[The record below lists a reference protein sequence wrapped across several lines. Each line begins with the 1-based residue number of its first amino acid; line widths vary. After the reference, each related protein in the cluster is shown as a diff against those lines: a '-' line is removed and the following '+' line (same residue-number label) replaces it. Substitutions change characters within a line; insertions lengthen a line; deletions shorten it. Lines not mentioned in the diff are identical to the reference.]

1 MANNEELIKK
11 CEQLAKE
18 WLSPS
23 FDEETRKEVQA
34 MLDKEDK
41 TDLIDAFYQNLEFGT
56 GGLRGVIGVGTNKMN
71 IYTVGMATQGFAN
84 YIKKAFPN
92 EKEIKVAVIHDC
104 RIRSRLFAET
114 TANIFAANGFKV
126 YLSKELR
133 PTPELS
139 FAIRYLG
146 CQAGVNITASHN
158 PAKYNGYKAYWNDGC
173 QLVPPHDTNVINEVN
188 KIASIDDV
196 KWKGNEQNIILWDEL
211 IDRPYIDA
219 IKSLSINGDIIKKQ
233 KDLKIV
239 YTPIHGTGIKLV
251 PRVLQELGFENVNV
265 VEEQAVVSGEF
276 PSLRKP
282 GVGEIKEED
291 FVTEKD
297 WLNKIHEVTGS
308 PNPEKESAMK
318 LAIEKGKAM
327 NADIIMAT
335 DPDGDRV
342 GIVVKNSEGNY
353 VIMNGNQTATIL
365 TQYLLSA
372 WQKAGKLK
380 GKEFVV
386 KTIVTTELITEMC
399 KKYGVEMFDV
409 LTGFKYIGEK
419 IRLLEGK
426 KQYIGGGEE
435 SYGYLAGDFVRDKDA
450 VIACSL
456 VAEAAAVAKNEGKS
470 LYDVLVDTYVEYG
483 MYKESLCSIEK
494 EGKAGK
500 EAIKAMMD
508 NFRANPPK
516 ELNGSPVAYIKD
528 YGQSI
533 TTDCKT
539 GKTEKIDLPKS
550 NVLQFFAEDGSKV
563 TARPSGTEPLIKFYF
578 GVKTKINSKA
588 ELKQADEELNKKIEG
603 LKKSLGI

>member
-1 MANNEELIKK
+1 MDQEILNKAKQWLTGNYDEKTKK
-11 CEQLAKE
+11 EIQY
-18 WLSPS
+18 
-23 FDEETRKEVQA
+23 
-34 MLDKEDK
+34 
-41 TDLIDAFYQNLEFGT
+41 LIDNNDPELENAFYQNLEFGT

-139 FAIRYLG
+139 FAIRHLG

-173 QLVPPHDTNVINEVN
+173 QLVPPHDTNVIDEVN

-308 PNPEKESAMK
+308 PNPDKESAMK

>member
-1 MANNEELIKK
+1 MDQEILNKAKQWLTGNYDEKTKK
-11 CEQLAKE
+11 EIQY
-18 WLSPS
+18 
-23 FDEETRKEVQA
+23 
-34 MLDKEDK
+34 
-41 TDLIDAFYQNLEFGT
+41 LIDNNDPELENAFYQNLEFGT

-114 TANIFAANGFKV
+114 TANIFAANEFKV

-139 FAIRYLG
+139 FAIRHLG

-173 QLVPPHDTNVINEVN
+173 QLVPPHDTNVIDEVN

-196 KWKGNEQNIILWDEL
+196 KWKGNEQNIVLWDEL

>member
-1 MANNEELIKK
+1 MDQEILNKAKQWLTGNYDEKTKK
-11 CEQLAKE
+11 EIQY
-18 WLSPS
+18 
-23 FDEETRKEVQA
+23 
-34 MLDKEDK
+34 
-41 TDLIDAFYQNLEFGT
+41 LIDNNDPELENAFYQNLEFGT

-139 FAIRYLG
+139 FAIRHLG

-173 QLVPPHDTNVINEVN
+173 QLVPPHDTNVIDEVN

-291 FVTEKD
+291 FITEKD

-399 KKYGVEMFDV
+399 KKFGVEMFDV

-578 GVKTKINSKA
+578 GVKTNISSKA
-588 ELKQADEELNKKIEG
+588 ELKQAEEELNKKIEG

>member
-1 MANNEELIKK
+1 MDQEILNKAKQWLTGNYDEKTKK
-11 CEQLAKE
+11 EIQY
-18 WLSPS
+18 
-23 FDEETRKEVQA
+23 
-34 MLDKEDK
+34 
-41 TDLIDAFYQNLEFGT
+41 LIDNNDPELENAFYQNLEFGT

-84 YIKKAFPN
+84 YIKKAYPN

-104 RIRSRLFAET
+104 RLRSRLFAET

-139 FAIRYLG
+139 FAIRHLG

-158 PAKYNGYKAYWNDGC
+158 PVKYNGYKAYWSDGC
-173 QLVPPHDTNVINEVN
+173 QLVPPHDTNVIAEVN

-196 KWKGNEQNIILWDEL
+196 KWNGNKENIILWDEL

-239 YTPIHGTGIKLV
+239 YTSIHGTGIKLV

-265 VEEQAVVSGEF
+265 IEEQAVVSGEF

-297 WLNKIHEVTGS
+297 WLNKLHEVTGS

-318 LAIEKGKAM
+318 MAIAKGKEM

-386 KTIVTTELITEMC
+386 KTIVTTELITDMC
-399 KKYGVEMFDV
+399 KKFGVEMFDV

-419 IRLLEGK
+419 IRELEGK

-435 SYGYLAGDFVRDKDA
+435 SFGYLAGDFVRDKDA

-470 LYDVLVDTYVEYG
+470 LYDVLMETYLEYG
-483 MYKESLCSIEK
+483 LYKETLCSIEK

-500 EAIKAMMD
+500 EAIQAMMEA
-508 NFRANPPK
+508 FRNNPPK

-528 YGQSI
+528 YGKQI
-533 TTDCKT
+533 TTYQD
-539 GKTEKIDLPKS
+539 GRTEPINLPKS

-578 GVKTKINSKA
+578 GVKTNIANKDA
-588 ELKQADEELNKKIEG
+588 MKQAEEDLNKKIEG

>member
-1 MANNEELIKK
+1 MDQEILNKAKQWLTGNYDEKTKK
-11 CEQLAKE
+11 EIQY
-18 WLSPS
+18 
-23 FDEETRKEVQA
+23 
-34 MLDKEDK
+34 
-41 TDLIDAFYQNLEFGT
+41 LIDNNDPELENAFYQNLEFGT

-139 FAIRYLG
+139 FAIRHLG

-173 QLVPPHDTNVINEVN
+173 QLVPPHDTNVIDEVN

-399 KKYGVEMFDV
+399 KKFGVEMFDV

-419 IRLLEGK
+419 IRLLEGQ

>member
-1 MANNEELIKK
+1 M
-11 CEQLAKE
+11 
-18 WLSPS
+18 
-23 FDEETRKEVQA
+23 
-34 MLDKEDK
+34 DKEILNKAQQWLDGNYDEK
-41 TDLIDAFYQNLEFGT
+41 TKKEIRHLIDTNDPELENAFYQNLEFGT

-84 YIKKAFPN
+84 YIKKATPN
-92 EKEIKVAVIHDC
+92 IGEIKVAVIHDC

-126 YLSKELR
+126 FLSKELR

-139 FAIRYLG
+139 FAIRHLG

-158 PAKYNGYKAYWNDGC
+158 PAKYNGYKAYWSDGC
-173 QLVPPHDTNVINEVN
+173 QLIPPHDNNVIDEVN
-188 KIASIDDV
+188 KIKSIDDV
-196 KWKGNEQNIILWDEL
+196 KWKGNPENITLWDEE

-251 PRVLQELGFENVNV
+251 PRVLKELGFENVHV
-265 VEEQAVVSGEF
+265 VEEQAIVSGEF

-282 GVGEIKEED
+282 GVGEVKEED
-291 FVTEKD
+291 FNSETE

-318 LAIEKGKAM
+318 LAIAKGKEM

-342 GIVVKNSEGNY
+342 GIVVKNSEGEY
-353 VIMNGNQTATIL
+353 VILNGNQTATVL

-372 WQKAGKLK
+372 WKKAGKLK

-386 KTIVTTELITEMC
+386 KTIVTTELITDLC
-399 KKYGVEMFDV
+399 KKFGVTMFDV

-419 IRLLEGK
+419 IRVLEGK
-426 KQYIGGGEE
+426 MQYIGGGEE
-435 SYGYLAGDFVRDKDA
+435 SFGYLAGDFVRDKDA
-450 VIACSL
+450 ESACAL

-470 LYDVLVDTYVEYG
+470 LYDVLVETYVEYG
-483 MYKESLCSIEK
+483 MYQESLCSIEK

-500 EAIKAMMD
+500 EAIQAMMEA
-508 NFRANPPK
+508 FRSNPPK
-516 ELNGSPVAYIKD
+516 ELNGSPIVCIKD
-528 YGQSI
+528 YGNAIS
-533 TTDCKT
+533 TDCKT

-578 GVKTKINSKA
+578 GVKTDIANKE
-588 ELKQADEELNKKIEG
+588 ELKKAQADLDKKIEG

>member
-1 MANNEELIKK
+1 MDQEILNKAKQWLTGNYDEKTKK
-11 CEQLAKE
+11 EIQY
-18 WLSPS
+18 
-23 FDEETRKEVQA
+23 
-34 MLDKEDK
+34 
-41 TDLIDAFYQNLEFGT
+41 LIDNNDPELENAFYQNLEFGT

-139 FAIRYLG
+139 FAIRHLG

-173 QLVPPHDTNVINEVN
+173 QLVPPHDTNVIDEVN

-456 VAEAAAVAKNEGKS
+456 IAEAAAVAKNEGKS

>member
-1 MANNEELIKK
+1 MDQEILNKAKQWLTGNYDEKTKK
-11 CEQLAKE
+11 EIQY
-18 WLSPS
+18 
-23 FDEETRKEVQA
+23 
-34 MLDKEDK
+34 
-41 TDLIDAFYQNLEFGT
+41 LIDNNDPELENAFYQNLEFGT

-139 FAIRYLG
+139 FAIRHLG

-173 QLVPPHDTNVINEVN
+173 QLVPPHDTNVIDEVN

-291 FVTEKD
+291 FITEKD

-399 KKYGVEMFDV
+399 KKFGVEMFDV

-419 IRLLEGK
+419 IRLLEGQ

-578 GVKTKINSKA
+578 GVKTNISSKA
-588 ELKQADEELNKKIEG
+588 ELKQAEEELNKKIEG
-603 LKKSLGI
+603 LKNSLGI